1 MSVAHTGVTTPAFQL
16 ALAAERGAV
25 LMMGLV

>member
-1 MSVAHTGVTTPAFQL
+1 MGARHLYGSAYLEAP

-25 LMMGLV
+25 CVNV